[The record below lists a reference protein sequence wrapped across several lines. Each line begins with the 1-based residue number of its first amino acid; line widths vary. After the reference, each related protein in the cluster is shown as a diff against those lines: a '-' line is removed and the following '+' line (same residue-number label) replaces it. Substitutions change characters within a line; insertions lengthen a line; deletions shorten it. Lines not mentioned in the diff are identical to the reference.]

1 MKFEPISLAF
11 AAVLS
16 ITSNAPAQQLDNRQI
31 IDSLGELQGAAPAVD
46 LALLNEELN
55 AHLGQGVA
63 QLPHWSTL
71 ATLPQFAV
79 EVDFENDSIAIEP
92 SSYRNVGVIAD
103 ALHYPRLLPYRFLVV
118 GHSSATGG
126 AEHNLK
132 LSAERAKAIADAL
145 TTTFGVA
152 PQRIYSLGVGQEW
165 PIDAA
170 DPGAAANRRVQ
181 LINLGP

>member
-1 MKFEPISLAF
+1 M
-11 AAVLS
+11 
-16 ITSNAPAQQLDNRQI
+16 
-31 IDSLGELQGAAPAVD
+31 
-46 LALLNEELN
+46 
-55 AHLGQGVA
+55 
-63 QLPHWSTL
+63 
-71 ATLPQFAV
+71 
-79 EVDFENDSIAIEP
+79 IAIEP

-103 ALHYPRLLPYRFLVV
+103 ALHYPRLLPYRFMVV

>member
-16 ITSNAPAQQLDNRQI
+16 ITGNAPAQQLDNRQI

-79 EVDFENDSIAIEP
+79 EVDFENDFDRDRAE
-92 SSYRNVGVIAD
+92 
-103 ALHYPRLLPYRFLVV
+103 LLSQCRR
-118 GHSSATGG
+118 HCRRA
-126 AEHNLK
+126 A
-132 LSAERAKAIADAL
+132 LSASAALPLPGGRPQQRDRRRRA
-145 TTTFGVA
+145 
-152 PQRIYSLGVGQEW
+152 RS
-165 PIDAA
+165 
-170 DPGAAANRRVQ
+170 
-181 LINLGP
+181 